1 LTLSQRVFLIL
12 VIILCLTS
20 GLAFALTRLLV
31 LPQFDRLDHEYLHHR
46 IERVLAALAAEQNRI
61 SASTADRAYWSDT
74 YNFVQGSYPEYVSE
88 NLAPESFQGLQLN
101 LMLFYDAQDRLMF
114 ARAFN
119 LEGGQ
124 EVSLSP
130 EVITQIGS
138 TRYRLSPSDPL
149 SEAHGVVL
157 TEAGAIL
164 VSARRILR
172 SDRSGPP
179 AGTYIAGRWLDTTEW
194 QRIAAWSGQNFDVWS
209 LRDNLPDEV
218 SQILTGLKGTS
229 QSHVHLAPS
238 PAPLVPSPELWAYLP
253 LNDLWGEPAL
263 VLKVVHPRDVYLQGV
278 NSLHMLGFLL
288 VIFEI
293 LLGGVILYYLQ
304 TRYGRRLN
312 RLMNDVEAMRR
323 EGDLTRRLD
332 ANGSDELATLASTIN
347 NLAKDLAVAHF
358 SLQESNRSLQ
368 QSLALTQT
376 SLERLNVLRQIDQA
390 IASDIRLK
398 DKLITILNL
407 IRDALRV
414 DGVALLPEP
423 HGSPA
428 LPAPVLSEGFPLP
441 HVAWLYHL
449 PSAWLSAV
457 RMHGRAQVIQGE
469 NLHGLSGLGTLDARL
484 LALAPL
490 RARDHDYGIM
500 LVLVSRQDDPP
511 TPDDEWCGFL
521 EALALQT
528 AIALENAQ
536 LLLTTESLNAELKAA
551 IEATLLGWS
560 RALELRDRET
570 QGHSERVVR
579 LSLALGQRLGL
590 QGQDLDDLRYGAL
603 LHDIG
608 KIGIPDS
615 ILLKPGPLTAE
626 EWAVMRQHPQVA
638 YDLLKDIPFL
648 QRAVEILYAHH
659 ERWDGSGYPRG
670 LKGEEI
676 PLGAR
681 IFAVVDVW
689 DALTSERPYRP
700 AWSPQQAQA
709 YLQEQAG
716 VLFDPQVVAAFLA
729 MLEEEMLPE
738 GQPTASTSA

>member
-1 LTLSQRVFLIL
+1 
-12 VIILCLTS
+12 
-20 GLAFALTRLLV
+20 
-31 LPQFDRLDHEYLHHR
+31 
-46 IERVLAALAAEQNRI
+46 
-61 SASTADRAYWSDT
+61 
-74 YNFVQGSYPEYVSE
+74 
-88 NLAPESFQGLQLN
+88 
-101 LMLFYDAQDRLMF
+101 
-114 ARAFN
+114 
-119 LEGGQ
+119 
-124 EVSLSP
+124 
-130 EVITQIGS
+130 
-138 TRYRLSPSDPL
+138 
-149 SEAHGVVL
+149 
-157 TEAGAIL
+157 
-164 VSARRILR
+164 
-172 SDRSGPP
+172 
-179 AGTYIAGRWLDTTEW
+179 
-194 QRIAAWSGQNFDVWS
+194 
-209 LRDNLPDEV
+209 
-218 SQILTGLKGTS
+218 
-229 QSHVHLAPS
+229 
-238 PAPLVPSPELWAYLP
+238 
-253 LNDLWGEPAL
+253 
-263 VLKVVHPRDVYLQGV
+263 
-278 NSLHMLGFLL
+278 
-288 VIFEI
+288 
-293 LLGGVILYYLQ
+293 
-304 TRYGRRLN
+304 
-312 RLMNDVEAMRR
+312 
-323 EGDLTRRLD
+323 
-332 ANGSDELATLASTIN
+332 
-347 NLAKDLAVAHF
+347 
-358 SLQESNRSLQ
+358 
-368 QSLALTQT
+368 
-376 SLERLNVLRQIDQA
+376 
-390 IASDIRLK
+390 
-398 DKLITILNL
+398 
-407 IRDALRV
+407 
-414 DGVALLPEP
+414 
-423 HGSPA
+423 
-428 LPAPVLSEGFPLP
+428 
-441 HVAWLYHL
+441 
-449 PSAWLSAV
+449 
-457 RMHGRAQVIQGE
+457 
-469 NLHGLSGLGTLDARL
+469 
-484 LALAPL
+484 
-490 RARDHDYGIM
+490 M
-500 LVLVSRQDDPP
+500 LVLVSRQEDPP

-659 ERWDGSGYPRG
+659 ERWNGSGYPRG

-738 GQPTASTSA
+738 GQPTVSTSA

>member
-1 LTLSQRVFLIL
+1 MTLGQRFFLIL
-12 VIILCLTS
+12 VIILFLTS
-20 GLAFALTRLLV
+20 GLAFAISRLV
-31 LPQFDRLDHEYLHHR
+31 FLPEFDRLDHENLHYR
-46 IERVLAALAAEQNRI
+46 IERILTALAAEQNRI
-61 SASTADRAYWSDT
+61 STSTADWAYQSDT
-74 YNFVQGSYPEYVSE
+74 YEFILGSYPEYVSE
-88 NLAPESFQGLQLN
+88 NLSPKSLQSLQLD
-101 LMLFYDAQDRLMF
+101 LMLFYDAQDRLVF
-114 ARAFN
+114 ARAIN
-119 LEGGQ
+119 LESGQ
-124 EVSLSP
+124 EIPLSS
-130 EVITQIGS
+130 EVIAQIGS
-138 TRYRLSPSDPL
+138 ARYRLSPYDPL
-149 SEAHGVVL
+149 SEARGIVL
-157 TEAGAIL
+157 TEAGAVLI
-164 VSARRILR
+164 SARYILR
-172 SDRSGPP
+172 SDRSGPSN
-179 AGTYIAGRWLDTTEW
+179 GVYIAGRWLDTNEW
-194 QRIAAWSGQNFDVWS
+194 QRIATWSGQNFNVWS
-209 LRDNLPDEV
+209 LRDNLPEEV
-218 SQILTGLKGTS
+218 NQMLAALKGAS
-229 QSHVHLAPS
+229 QSHVHLAPN
-238 PAPLVPSPELWAYLP
+238 PAPLIPSPELWAYLP

-278 NSLHMLGFLL
+278 DSLRMLGFLL
-288 VIFEI
+288 VLFEI
-293 LLGGVILYYLQ
+293 LLGAIVLFYVH

-332 ANGSDELATLASTIN
+332 ANGSDELAILANTIN

-358 SLQESNRSLQ
+358 SLQESNRRLQ

-376 SLERLNVLRQIDQA
+376 SLERLSVLRQIDQA

-407 IRDALRV
+407 IRDALGV
-414 DGVALLPEP
+414 DGVALLPES
-423 HGSPA
+423 HGSLV

-441 HVAWLYHL
+441 HAAWLYHL
-449 PSAWLSAV
+449 PAV
-457 RMHGRAQVIQGE
+457 WFTTVRNHGRAQIIQGE
-469 NLHGLSGLGTLDARL
+469 DLPVLPSLAGSNPRL

-490 RARDHDYGIM
+490 RARDHDYGVM
-500 LVLVSRQDDPP
+500 LVLVWHQDEGL
-511 TPDDEWCGFL
+511 TPNDEWCNFL

-570 QGHSERVVR
+570 QGHSERVVH
-579 LSLALGQRLGL
+579 LSLTLGRRLGL

-626 EWAVMRQHPQVA
+626 EWAIMRQHPQVA

-648 QRAVEILYAHH
+648 KRAVEILYAHH

-670 LKGEEI
+670 LKGEDI

-689 DALTSERPYRP
+689 DALTNERPYRP
-700 AWSPQQAQA
+700 AWSPAQARA

-716 VLFDPQVVAAFLA
+716 VLFDPRVVTAFLA
-729 MLEEEMLPE
+729 ILDEELHLEEN
-738 GQPTASTSA
+738 PTATTST